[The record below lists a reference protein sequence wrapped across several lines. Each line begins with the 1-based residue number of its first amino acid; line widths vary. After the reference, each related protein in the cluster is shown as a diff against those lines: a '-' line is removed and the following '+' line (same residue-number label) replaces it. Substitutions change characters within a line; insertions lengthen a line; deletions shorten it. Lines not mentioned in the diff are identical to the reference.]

1 LFSWRIAMAKTSLMQ
16 TRYLT
21 EQDKQGLTRRLNRA
35 GGQIHALRKMVE
47 DAECVDKLLLQISAA
62 KSALTEVALELME
75 KHLVNCTETCMGGE
89 REEIIRRV
97 TRAVAA
103 VIRNG

>member
-1 LFSWRIAMAKTSLMQ
+1 MMAKTSLMQ
-16 TRYLT
+16 TRYLSD
-21 EQDKQGLTRRLNRA
+21 EDKQALIRRLNRA
-35 GGQIHALRKMVE
+35 GGQINGVRTMVE
-47 DAECVDKLLLQISAA
+47 EAECVDKLLIQISAA

-75 KHLVNCTETCMGGE
+75 KHLVNCTETCMEGQ

>member
-1 LFSWRIAMAKTSLMQ
+1 MDRKKAPMAWLKMMR

-21 EQDKQGLTRRLNRA
+21 DDDKRSLERRLNRA
-35 GGQIHALRKMVE
+35 AGQVAGVRRMVE
-47 DAECVDKLLLQISAA
+47 EAECVDKVLLQISAA

-75 KHLVNCTETCMGGE
+75 RHLVNCTETCMEGE
-89 REEIIRRV
+89 REAIIRRV
-97 TRAVAA
+97 TRAVSA

>member
-1 LFSWRIAMAKTSLMQ
+1 MAKTSLMQ
-16 TRYLT
+16 TRYLSD
-21 EQDKQGLTRRLNRA
+21 EDKQALIRRLNRA
-35 GGQIHALRKMVE
+35 GGQINALRTMIE
-47 DAECVDKLLLQISAA
+47 EAECVDKLLIQISAA

-75 KHLVNCTETCMGGE
+75 KHLVNCTETCMEGQ
-89 REEIIRRV
+89 REEVIRRV

>member
-1 LFSWRIAMAKTSLMQ
+1 MAKTSLMQ

-21 EQDKQGLTRRLNRA
+21 DRDKQALIRRLNRA
-35 GGQIHALRKMVE
+35 GGQINALRTMVE
-47 DAECVDKLLLQISAA
+47 EAECVDKLLIQISAA

-75 KHLVNCTETCMGGE
+75 KHLVNCTETCMEGQ
-89 REEIIRRV
+89 REEIIRRL